1 MAKDLQFRHYETLYN
16 LLKMYSRE
24 PEEVLIIEAV
34 TNGMDAKAKK
44 IDIKLTTDKEEYFIA
59 FHNNGLPMS
68 KADFEDYHTVSYSLK
83 VKGEGIGWA
92 GVGAKIFLGVEF
104 ERDIYNNWKK

>member
-24 PEEVLIIEAV
+24 PEEVLVLEAV
-34 TNGMDAKAKK
+34 ANGMDAKAKR
-44 IDIKLTTDKEEYFIA
+44 IDIKLTKDKEEYFIA

-68 KADFEDYHTVSYSLK
+68 KEDFENYHTVSRSSLL
-83 VKGEGIGWA
+83 IG
-92 GVGAKIFLGVEF
+92 KPL
-104 ERDIYNNWKK
+104 